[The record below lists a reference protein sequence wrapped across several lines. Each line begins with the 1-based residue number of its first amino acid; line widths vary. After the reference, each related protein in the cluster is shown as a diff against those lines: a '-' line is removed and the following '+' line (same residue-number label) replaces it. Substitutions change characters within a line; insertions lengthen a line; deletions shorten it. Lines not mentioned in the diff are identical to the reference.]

1 MKDSYLHL
9 PHFVAD
15 AFVCNHSSI
24 KQPELIM
31 PKRAHQVFR
40 QQSHITTASYRKTVA
55 SLDIY

>member
-1 MKDSYLHL
+1 MPNERQL
-9 PHFVAD
+9 PPPTPLVAD

-40 QQSHITTASYRKTVA
+40 Q
-55 SLDIY
+55 

>member
-1 MKDSYLHL
+1 
-9 PHFVAD
+9 VAD
-15 AFVCNHSSI
+15 VLVCPDLSI

-40 QQSHITTASYRKTVA
+40 QQSQITTASYRKTVA